1 MLILRENIVYKV
13 VLIAIFLPIFAA
25 FFDSKTITYI
35 PDVLSVLAFSLLL
48 LSNRVKL
55 NYYFYTVL
63 LILFFY
69 VFSSLI
75 IYGSI
80 ASMGSVAVILLSI
93 IFFQILDD
101 DKIKLERLV
110 KQVSVIYSLHVLFIF
125 FEIIVKILGYEYL
138 INELIGIKDSVTVMH
153 YKDYNSAG
161 LLRYLGFDFGGAN
174 GLLLGSQSASIVTL
188 FSILWFANL
197 FKINIFSGLKINNK
211 LFFIL
216 SLFLYPFDASMTS
229 NFIFMILMFLLIF
242 VFNNSRLCNKTTWS
256 ALFFILTIFGGIIF
270 DLITFRIKTEADVA
284 EYTHTFSFLVIDYL
298 SLDWLSQLFGSG
310 RGSMSGVS
318 HSGDFG
324 IAHILYEAG
333 FVLVALGSGALL
345 FIFVRVIRLLKRSKY
360 SRFTKNPWFSFM
372 SINIILSLGWF
383 ISLGHYTPAIELGGR
398 HIFAFHV
405 ALTLISIKKV
415 RNLLNNPQTNY
426 FRQ

>member
-125 FEIIVKILGYEYL
+125 FE
-138 INELIGIKDSVTVMH
+138 
-153 YKDYNSAG
+153 
-161 LLRYLGFDFGGAN
+161 F
-174 GLLLGSQSASIVTL
+174 
-188 FSILWFANL
+188 
-197 FKINIFSGLKINNK
+197 
-211 LFFIL
+211 
-216 SLFLYPFDASMTS
+216 
-229 NFIFMILMFLLIF
+229 
-242 VFNNSRLCNKTTWS
+242 
-256 ALFFILTIFGGIIF
+256 
-270 DLITFRIKTEADVA
+270 
-284 EYTHTFSFLVIDYL
+284 
-298 SLDWLSQLFGSG
+298 
-310 RGSMSGVS
+310 
-318 HSGDFG
+318 
-324 IAHILYEAG
+324 
-333 FVLVALGSGALL
+333 
-345 FIFVRVIRLLKRSKY
+345 
-360 SRFTKNPWFSFM
+360 
-372 SINIILSLGWF
+372 
-383 ISLGHYTPAIELGGR
+383 
-398 HIFAFHV
+398 
-405 ALTLISIKKV
+405 
-415 RNLLNNPQTNY
+415 
-426 FRQ
+426 